1 MARSTSA
8 SKKKHRAMP
17 SELFTVEAERHRQLV
32 MDVYEKVLK
41 PLDESRVDEFF
52 RSDYIQHNPMARSG
66 ADGLKAFLRWAKSVS
81 PSAEHHVKRM
91 FVDRNYVIAHVH
103 VVVQPG
109 DLGSAVVDIFRIEDG
124 LIAEHWDVA
133 QQLTRQSQNEN
144 GMF

>member
-1 MARSTSA
+1 MA
-8 SKKKHRAMP
+8 
-17 SELFTVEAERHRQLV
+17 SEPHTVEAERQRRLV
-32 MDVYEKVLK
+32 LDVYEKVLK

-52 RSDYIQHNPMARSG
+52 RPDYIQHNPMARTG
-66 ADGLKAFLRWAKSVS
+66 AEGLKAFLKWAKSVS

-91 FVDRNYVIAHVH
+91 FVDGNYVIVHVH
-103 VVVQPG
+103 VIVQPG

>member
-1 MARSTSA
+1 MGRGTS
-8 SKKKHRAMP
+8 
-17 SELFTVEAERHRQLV
+17 AERHCRLV

-52 RSDYIQHNPMARSG
+52 RPDYIQHNPMARTG
-66 ADGLKAFLRWAKSVS
+66 AQGLKEFLKWAKSVS

-91 FVDRNYVIAHVH
+91 FVDGNFVIAHVH
-103 VVVQPG
+103 VIVQPG

-124 LIAEHWDVA
+124 QIAEHWDVA
-133 QQLTRQSQNEN
+133 QQLTRQSRNEN

>member
-1 MARSTSA
+1 MARNTSTS
-8 SKKKHRAMP
+8 KKHRAMAAEP
-17 SELFTVEAERHRQLV
+17 FSAEAERQRRLV
-32 MDVYEKVLK
+32 LDVYEKVLK

-52 RSDYIQHNPMARSG
+52 RQDYIQHNPMARTG
-66 ADGLKAFLRWAKSVS
+66 AQGLKAFLVWAKSVS

-91 FVDRNYVIAHVH
+91 FVDKNYVIVHVH
-103 VVVQPG
+103 VIVQPG

>member
-1 MARSTSA
+1 MVRSTSA
-8 SKKKHRAMP
+8 GKKHRAIA
-17 SELFTVEAERHRQLV
+17 SEPVAVEAERHRRLV

-52 RSDYIQHNPMARSG
+52 RTDYIQHNPMARTG
-66 ADGLKAFLRWAKSVS
+66 AQGLKAFLKWAKSVS

-91 FVDRNYVIAHVH
+91 FVDGNYVIAHVH
-103 VVVQPG
+103 VIVQPG

-133 QQLTRQSQNEN
+133 QQLPRQSQNEN

>member
-1 MARSTSA
+1 MA
-8 SKKKHRAMP
+8 
-17 SELFTVEAERHRQLV
+17 SEPHTVEAERQRRLV

-52 RSDYIQHNPMARSG
+52 RPDYIQHNPMARTG
-66 ADGLKAFLRWAKSVS
+66 AEGLKAFLKWAKSVS

-91 FVDRNYVIAHVH
+91 FVDGSYVIVHVH
-103 VVVQPG
+103 VIVQPG

>member
-1 MARSTSA
+1 MTRRRAAGSEGRATVPQPPA
-8 SKKKHRAMP
+8 KAKLHR
-17 SELFTVEAERHRQLV
+17 RLV
-32 MDVYEKVLK
+32 MDVYENVLK
-41 PLDESRVDEFF
+41 PLDASRVDEFF
-52 RSDYIQHNPMARSG
+52 RADYIQHDPMARTG
-66 ADGLKAFLRWAKSVS
+66 AEGLKAFLTWAKSVA

-91 FVDRNYVIAHVH
+91 FVDGNYVIAHVH